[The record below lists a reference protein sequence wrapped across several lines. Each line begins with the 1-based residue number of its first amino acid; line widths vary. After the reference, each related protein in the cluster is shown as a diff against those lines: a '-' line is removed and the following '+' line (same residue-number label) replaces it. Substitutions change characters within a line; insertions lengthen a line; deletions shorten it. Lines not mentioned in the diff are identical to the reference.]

1 MEYRVVV
8 NNVEVVRVS
17 GDEAA
22 WNKFEIACE
31 LVRLMLT
38 DADCCDEAWAELRE
52 VSGEPIARFD
62 ENGMSECGAVHGM

>member
-8 NNVEVVRVS
+8 NDVEVVRVS

-62 ENGMSECGAVHGM
+62 ENGMSECGAVRGM

>member
-22 WNKFEIACE
+22 WTKFIQAKE
-31 LVRLMLT
+31 LVALSNNMTGRS
-38 DADCCDEAWAELRE
+38 DAWVELRE
-52 VSGEPIARFD
+52 MSGEPIVRFD
-62 ENGMSECGAVHGM
+62 ENGMRECGAVHGM

>member
-22 WNKFEIACE
+22 WTSLKQRVN
-31 LVRLMLT
+31 
-38 DADCCDEAWAELRE
+38 W
-52 VSGEPIARFD
+52 
-62 ENGMSECGAVHGM
+62 CG

>member
-22 WNKFEIACE
+22 WNKFIQAKK
-31 LVRLMLT
+31 LVALSNNMTGRS
-38 DADCCDEAWAELRE
+38 DAWVELRE
-52 VSGEPIARFD
+52 MSGEPIARFD
-62 ENGMSECGAVHGM
+62 ENGMKECGAVHGM

>member
-22 WNKFEIACE
+22 WTKFVQAKE
-31 LVRLMLT
+31 LVALSNDMTGRS
-38 DADCCDEAWAELRE
+38 DALAELRE
-52 VSGEPIARFD
+52 VSGESIARFN
-62 ENGMSECGAVHGM
+62 ENGMRECGAVRGM

>member
-17 GDEAA
+17 GNEAA

-31 LVRLMLT
+31 LVRLMLANG
-38 DADCCDEAWAELRE
+38 DFDEAWAELRE
-52 VSGEPIARFD
+52 VNGEPIAHFD
-62 ENGMSECGAVHGM
+62 KNGMSECGAVRGM

>member
-1 MEYRVVV
+1 MEYRVVI

-31 LVRLMLT
+31 LVRLML
-38 DADCCDEAWAELRE
+38 ADVYCCDEAWAELRE

-62 ENGMSECGAVHGM
+62 ENGMRECGAVRRM